1 EDFNVQITVSDTGE
15 GIEPDF
21 LPYIFDR
28 FSQAD
33 ASSTRG
39 QGGLGLG
46 LAIVKHLVELHGGT
60 VQAESDGKGRGAT
73 FTINIPVRS
82 TNDGTNKAAIQR
94 EGIVRPVQA
103 SEDPLIPS
111 IEGVRVL
118 LVDDNQDTLN
128 LLATTLADQKAVVQT
143 ARSVSEALD
152 ILN

>member
-1 EDFNVQITVSDTGE
+1 LSSVINSAIDSVQLAASSKGIRLKVITDPSVRHILGDSVRLQQVVWNLLSNAIKFTPSGGSISVTLKRADFNVQITVSDTGE
-15 GIEPDF
+15 GIDPDF

-60 VQAESDGKGRGAT
+60 VQAESEGKGLGAT

-82 TNDGTNKAAIQR
+82 
-94 EGIVRPVQA
+94 
-103 SEDPLIPS
+103 
-111 IEGVRVL
+111 
-118 LVDDNQDTLN
+118 
-128 LLATTLADQKAVVQT
+128 
-143 ARSVSEALD
+143 
-152 ILN
+152 